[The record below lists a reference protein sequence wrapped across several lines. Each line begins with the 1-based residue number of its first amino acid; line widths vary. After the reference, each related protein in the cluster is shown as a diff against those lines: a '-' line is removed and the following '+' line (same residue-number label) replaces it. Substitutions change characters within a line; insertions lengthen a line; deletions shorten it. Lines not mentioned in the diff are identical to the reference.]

1 MLFHERFSLPGGDQ
15 HDVYPAWFER
25 QKQRSVQ
32 KNDPSLR
39 HWLAAQVD
47 ELKAFY
53 DDHVDADEAALS
65 MTHPVSVSPVPA
77 LGGYSDDALALGNLW
92 RLIIAALIE
101 WPSTLTPKIF
111 TLLDA
116 IAKAPGSIHKGEA
129 VTEAGPLT
137 WAQFPYFGMTWYEST
152 GADIQPGQ
160 ICRQYS
166 DSSLGLSQARKL
178 YLKMKDMESQ
188 LVAKHVLAMNK
199 PMLQRIIRTLEKGIE
214 QSDEQ
219 IAEDEATGYS
229 QVKLDFHVPA
239 ISFMFKYNERDIYDR
254 VVVKRLGDWTKRQLP
269 KEAREFQNGA
279 ERWSFWK
286 RRLEELS
293 HENSNDEVKA
303 AARASL
309 EYM

>member
-15 HDVYPAWFER
+15 HDVDPAWFER

-92 RLIIAALIE
+92 RLIIVAFIE
-101 WPSTLTPKIF
+101 WPFTLTPKIF
-111 TLLDA
+111 TLLGA
-116 IAKAPGSIHKGEA
+116 IAKAPGSIYKGEA
-129 VTEAGPLT
+129 VAEGEPLT

-166 DSSLGLSQARKL
+166 DSTIG
-178 YLKMKDMESQ
+178 
-188 LVAKHVLAMNK
+188 LVASTK
-199 PMLQRIIRTLEKGIE
+199 TLFEDKGHRSSVGCE
-214 QSDEQ
+214 ACSGDEQ
-219 IAEDEATGYS
+219 AHAST
-229 QVKLDFHVPA
+229 HNPH
-239 ISFMFKYNERDIYDR
+239 
-254 VVVKRLGDWTKRQLP
+254 
-269 KEAREFQNGA
+269 ARERNRP
-279 ERWSFWK
+279 ER
-286 RRLEELS
+286 
-293 HENSNDEVKA
+293 
-303 AARASL
+303 
-309 EYM
+309 